1 MKLHEIQCHFQ
12 EVSHRRARGDRR
24 DYLKFSFSAFSHR
37 GVGTRPYGF
46 RLVEPIAYSSERPEA
61 ANSAVN
67 YYVSCSIRPA
77 VFLAGG
83 GADLKP
89 DTLGS
94 LLQVV
99 RKKRIR
105 VYGPQESR

>member
-1 MKLHEIQCHFQ
+1 MKLQ

-37 GVGTRPYGF
+37 GVGTRPYG
-46 RLVEPIAYSSERPEA
+46 PEA

-77 VFLAGG
+77 VFSALILSL
-83 GADLKP
+83 GALWLSVKE
-89 DTLGS
+89 
-94 LLQVV
+94 LL
-99 RKKRIR
+99 
-105 VYGPQESR
+105 SD